1 MKGALIMAVLATV
14 LVLPAQ
20 GSAGID
26 GQQRRC
32 PRGGDACL
40 DRLIADMGRNLDRLG
55 CSHNAAFALL
65 YLRTTESIR
74 DAIRA
79 GEFSDRRF
87 WNRVTTAFGRD
98 YLDPLR
104 AWRRGHRRHV
114 PEAWR
119 VAFRAAERERVLT
132 LGDVM
137 LGINAHVNHDLA
149 FIYYRLGVDNHGDHL
164 HVNDVLARVQ
174 QTALPEI
181 VARLD
186 PTLGRQTPNDPELS
200 LDIVAWRELAWENAA
215 RLAAARTRAARRR
228 VRARIDR
235 HATTMAHQIR
245 RAFPVTTQA
254 NRDRDAFCAA
264 HHASSSRWRRVADG
278 LARGRGEVSYSSA
291 ARARAA

>member
-1 MKGALIMAVLATV
+1 VGAILKPSIAKGVLIMGVLATM
-14 LVLPAQ
+14 LVLPVQ
-20 GSAGID
+20 VSAD
-26 GQQRRC
+26 SKQRRC
-32 PRGGDACL
+32 PHGGDACL
-40 DRLIADMGRNLDRLG
+40 DRLIADMQRNLDRLG
-55 CSHNAAFALL
+55 CSHDAAFALL

-119 VAFRAAERERVLT
+119 VAFRAAKRERVLT

-149 FIYYRLGVDNHGDHL
+149 FIYYRLRVHNHDDHL

-174 QTALPEI
+174 QTVLPEI
-181 VARLD
+181 AARLD
-186 PTLGRQTPNDPELS
+186 PTLGSQAPSDPTLS

-215 RLAAARTRAARRR
+215 RLAAAPTRAARRR
-228 VRARIDR
+228 VRARIER
-235 HATTMAHQIR
+235 HATAMADQIR
-245 RAFPVTTQA
+245 RAFPVTAAA
-254 NRDRDAFCAA
+254 NRERDAFCAT
-264 HHASSSRWRRVADG
+264 HHASSSSWRTGHLRKDVRV
-278 LARGRGEVSYSSA
+278 R
-291 ARARAA
+291 RAQ

>member
-1 MKGALIMAVLATV
+1 VGAILKPSIVKGVLITAVLATV
-14 LVLPAQ
+14 LALPMQ
-20 GSAGID
+20 VSAGAD

-32 PRGGDACL
+32 PRGADACL
-40 DRLIADMGRNLDRLG
+40 DRLVGDMQRNLDRLG
-55 CSHNAAFALL
+55 CSHDAAFALL

-119 VAFRAAERERVLT
+119 IAFRAAKRERVVT

-149 FIYYRLGVDNHGDHL
+149 FIYYRLGVDNHDDHL

-174 QTALPEI
+174 QTVLPEI
-181 VARLD
+181 AARLD
-186 PTLGRQTPNDPELS
+186 PTLANQAPTDPTLS

-215 RLAAARTRAARRR
+215 RLAAAPTGAARRR
-228 VRARIDR
+228 VRARIER
-235 HATTMAHQIR
+235 HATTMAHQIK
-245 RAFPVTTQA
+245 RAFPGTADA
-254 NRDRDAFCAA
+254 NRERDAFCAT
-264 HHASSSRWRRVADG
+264 HHA
-278 LARGRGEVSYSSA
+278 
-291 ARARAA
+291 